1 MTILYL
7 GCYNNPMKKNLSL
20 IKMIFLDQ
28 LEYPGEVFY
37 QLSLALVPLIVAIY
51 LWLAV
56 YQQGKVFGNF
66 NLSSMI
72 TYYVVVMF
80 LDRLLGHPAFMISEM
95 VENGELSSFLVKPF
109 HFLKYVF
116 VRSLTKRVTN
126 IIISLPVL
134 VILLILL
141 RQYLIFPPN
150 LHSIILFG
158 ISCIIAIIL
167 FYLLGILLGLVSMWT
182 LEIGSIFYFYHG
194 ALGFLG
200 GSMLPLSFFPAA
212 FSNVLTYL
220 PFKYLYYFPA
230 QIYLGNISVEQI
242 SQGFVVAGFWII
254 VLYLTVTLVFKMGLR
269 RYSSFG
275 N

>member
-1 MTILYL
+1 
-7 GCYNNPMKKNLSL
+7 MKKYLAL
-20 IKMIFLDQ
+20 IKMVSLDQ
-28 LEYPGEVFY
+28 IEYPAEVFY
-37 QLSLALVPLIVAIY
+37 QLSLALVPLAVATY

-56 YQQGKVFGNF
+56 YQSGKIIGNF

-80 LDRLLGHPAFMISEM
+80 LDRLLGHPAFWIADM

-116 VRSLTKRVTN
+116 IHSLTRRVVN
-126 IIISLPVL
+126 LVISLPVL
-134 VILLILL
+134 TIALLILH
-141 RQYLIFPPN
+141 QYLVIPTSP
-150 LHSIILFG
+150 LTAILFG
-158 ISCIIAIIL
+158 ISCLLAIIIY
-167 FYLLGILLGLVSMWT
+167 FLLGTLLGLVSLWT
-182 LEIGSIFYFYHG
+182 LEIGSIFYFYYA

-200 GSMLPLSFFPAA
+200 GAMLPLSFFPSAI
-212 FSNVLTYL
+212 SKILTFL

-230 QIYLGNISVEQI
+230 QIYLGNIPSTQI
-242 SQGFVVAGFWII
+242 FSGFLIGGFWII
-254 VLYLTVTLVFKMGLR
+254 FLYLAVSLVFNTGLR